1 MCVLFVGAQ
10 GEISWVLLL
19 RAAFP
24 SVSDCARWEILPF
37 REKSFD
43 LGDFLVKLFE
53 ENGMPLE
60 GYFLCVQD

>member
-1 MCVLFVGAQ
+1 MFSLLGHAAKLVGDSCL
-10 GEISWVLLL
+10 GLC
-19 RAAFP
+19 FP